1 MLSSGNRQA
10 IWRLR
15 AERFSQSP
23 FGAWLLALIAFAD
36 SSIVPIMPDLLLV
49 PMMLLRPKRIW
60 PLTWVCV
67 VASTFGSFAGYAIGH
82 VLWIEAGQPLL
93 GMYGRADDFQIYQDL
108 VRDWGV
114 WIIIAK
120 SFTPIPFKFIAIAA
134 GVASMNFP
142 TFAMAA
148 FVGRA
153 LHFGILAG
161 AVWLWGQQ
169 IVLLAEQHKRWL
181 LALGLL
187 IVIGLGIA
195 CIKIRI

>member
-10 IWRLR
+10 IWKLR
-15 AERFSQSP
+15 AERFSQSR
-23 FGAWLLALIAFAD
+23 FGVWLLALIAFAD
-36 SSIVPIMPDLLLV
+36 SSIVPVMPDLLLV

-60 PLTWVCV
+60 LLSWVCV
-67 VASTFGSFAGYAIGH
+67 VASTFGSFVGYAIGH
-82 VLWIEAGQPLL
+82 VLWIEAGQPLV
-93 GMYGRADDFQIYQDL
+93 GIYGRAQDFQIYQGL

-114 WIIIAK
+114 WIIVAK

-142 TFAMAA
+142 TFAIAA

-181 LALGLL
+181 VALGLL
-187 IVIGLGIA
+187 IVIGVGIA